1 MFCIHQVDGS
11 TAQYTSKLSS
21 DADFTRKSLRS
32 GVAVQADAPD
42 EVAAGV
48 GVTDGA
54 ALADG
59 PALTDADGSSVGV
72 GAAVGV
78 GVVVGSGVAA
88 ADSVAT
94 GLGVT

>member
-48 GVTDGA
+48 GVADGV

-59 PALTDADGSSVGV
+59 DALAGADGSV
-72 GAAVGV
+72 VGV
-78 GVVVGSGVAA
+78 GVGVGVGSGVGV